1 MMNVPRHE
9 IVDYLRGIHARPGGT
24 PAVLNIFRAGEV
36 RGGADIMLLSELV
49 SDPRLRFDLARH
61 AMDEAR
67 HAYLLVR
74 RMGELGCTPARL
86 PEELDRLE
94 GLSERS
100 RARDIKRVY
109 ADRGSVGEAEALVF
123 MTVALIPEQDATVK
137 LRLNYDA
144 LENDTKTRDLLGNI
158 LRDEERHVA
167 YLSGWLERFE
177 QRFSRRAV
185 QAARER
191 LEDTYRRLDL
201 AYYGSLQQYFDR
213 QVDRAA

>member
-24 PAVLNIFRAGEV
+24 SAVLNIFRAGEV

-49 SDPRLRFDLARH
+49 SDSRLRCDLARH
-61 AMDEAR
+61 AMEEAR
-67 HAYLLVR
+67 HAYLLMR
-74 RMGELGCTPARL
+74 RMGELACTPARV

-94 GLSERS
+94 GLFDRS

-109 ADRGSVGEAEALVF
+109 TDRGSVGEAEALEF
-123 MTVALIPEQDATVK
+123 MTVALIPEQDAAVK

-144 LENDTKTRDLLGNI
+144 LESDTKTQRLLGNI
-158 LRDEERHVA
+158 LRDEERHIA
-167 YLSGWLERFE
+167 YLGEWLERFE
-177 QRFSRRAV
+177 ERFSRRAV
-185 QAARER
+185 QTTRAR
-191 LEDTYRRLDL
+191 LEDTYRQLDF
-201 AYYGSLQQYFDR
+201 AYYGSLQEYFDR